1 MKKKATAS
9 LPPLLWRMSRIERM
23 ERGKICRLSGRPH
36 YNHQAWHEGRNVAR
50 YVPAEQVP
58 SLQEAIEGYH
68 LYMELA
74 HQYADQVI
82 ERTRRAIS
90 LSAPTAKR
98 RRPRTNTKN
107 KRSRIKPENV

>member
-1 MKKKATAS
+1 MKKATEGLS
-9 LPPLLWRMSRIERM
+9 PLLQRMSRIERM

-36 YNHQAWHEGRNVAR
+36 YNHQTWHEGRNVVR

-58 SLQEAIEGYH
+58 PLQEAIEGYR
-68 LYMELA
+68 LYVQLA

-82 ERTRRAIS
+82 ERTRRQIS

-107 KRSRIKPENV
+107 NRSRIKSENV

>member
-1 MKKKATAS
+1 MQKAPEDLSA
-9 LPPLLWRMSRIERM
+9 LLQRMSRIERM

-36 YNHQAWHEGRNVAR
+36 YNHQTWHEGRNVVR

-58 SLQEAIEGYH
+58 SLQEAIEGYR
-68 LYMELA
+68 LYMALA

-82 ERTRRAIS
+82 KRTRRQIS

-98 RRPRTNTKN
+98 RRPTRKTEN
-107 KRSRIKPENV
+107 KSSRIKPEDV